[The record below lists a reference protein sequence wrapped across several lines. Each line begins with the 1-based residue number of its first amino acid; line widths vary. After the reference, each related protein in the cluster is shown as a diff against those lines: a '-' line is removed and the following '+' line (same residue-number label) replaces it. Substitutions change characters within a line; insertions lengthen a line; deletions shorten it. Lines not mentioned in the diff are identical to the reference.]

1 MTSLPDPEAARAQ
14 GFVMDAWHDP
24 FSESSWLGL
33 QVPWPLGCGER
44 CMSTLRV
51 QDRER
56 TAEEGAGEGQ
66 LHV

>member
-1 MTSLPDPEAARAQ
+1 MTSLPDPEAARAR

-24 FSESSWLGL
+24 FSESFWLGL
-33 QVPWPLGCGER
+33 QVPRPPGWGER

-56 TAEEGAGEGQ
+56 ISEEGVGEGQ